1 MCLGECC
8 LSTLAV
14 QRLDGQVLSSVFFF
28 FFFANYCTNKVTP

>member
-14 QRLDGQVLSSVFFF
+14 QRLDGRVLSSVFFF
-28 FFFANYCTNKVTP
+28 FFLQITVPIK